1 MKDTTTNIFYHLLM
15 GKQPPAVEDLRIRC
29 EGMRELKILED
40 ACKLAAYRH
49 YRETVLIE
57 AHDAYHREPFYD
69 CRTRRPRKRP
79 FALGETDLLRALLAN
94 EPQLV
99 RETFLSNIT
108 DITTHL
114 DKEIH
119 YWQDIVKNFDPQV
132 VPTALDLRWGRRWAL
147 ALINRPE
154 KIISTEGWAGSVVD
168 AVVDAARIWDMHYME
183 GIISKSEAE
192 ANVRSTLNKTLKWEL
207 RYVPAAYYNP
217 TNLLAEMEDRT
228 KEGPGILIVGKR
240 GSGLFSLM
248 MTFVYR
254 LLYDT
259 SYHRLKDYSVVYAGP
274 FSHIPSIEFI
284 EQERDYPSL
293 YGFAYDLTEVEG
305 GPAWSF
311 CSPKHQLSER
321 AGNTV
326 RILRLLSEKAITSR
340 DHFMILTV
348 DSDELITILETL
360 PATKNFSQIY
370 VPPIEDIDLLPILLA
385 KLPQLVDNHTYHCS
399 LNLLIR
405 MIYQLAIAHPD
416 KLSAREIGN
425 LLLNPPDPDA
435 WDLGLLSPYV
445 TTYLSHISLKHYY
458 QGVKSS
464 KKYEWFCDRF
474 VGGQDNLTQLLNGEK
489 LLKEMCSLKIG

>member
-192 ANVRSTLNKTLKWEL
+192 TKVRTTLNKTLKWEF

-217 TNLLAEMEDRT
+217 TNLLAEIEDRT

-259 SYHRLKDYSVVYAGP
+259 SYHRLRDYSVVYAGP
-274 FSHIPSIEFI
+274 FSHVPSIEFL
-284 EQERDYPSL
+284 EQERDYPCL
-293 YGFAYDLTEVEG
+293 YGFAYDLTD
-305 GPAWSF
+305 
-311 CSPKHQLSER
+311 
-321 AGNTV
+321 NTD

-340 DHFMILTV
+340 DHFMMLMV
-348 DSDELITILETL
+348 DSDELNTVLETL
-360 PATKNFSQIY
+360 PATRNFSQIY
-370 VPPIEDIDLLPILLA
+370 VPPIEDLDLLPILLA
-385 KLPQLVDNHTYHCS
+385 KLPSLVDSHTYNCN
-399 LNLLIR
+399 LNLIIKV
-405 MIYQLAIAHPD
+405 IYQSALAHPD
-416 KLSAREIGN
+416 KLSAREIGK
-425 LLLNPPDPDA
+425 LLLNPPDQDRF
-435 WDLGLLSPYV
+435 DLGLLSPYV
-445 TTYLSHISLKHYY
+445 KTYISHFSLKAYY
-458 QGVKSS
+458 QGSESS
-464 KKYEWFCDRF
+464 KKYGWFCDRF
-474 VGGQDNLTQLLNGEK
+474 VGGQDNLIQLLNGEK
-489 LLKEMCSLKIG
+489 LLKEMCS